1 MSGTRQA
8 ELKRILESR
17 RSEIEHD
24 LHARVNRGR
33 YSATSA
39 EVGDVVDMAESAE
52 VDLQEE
58 LGFALMQMK
67 AETLERTNDALR
79 RLEAGTFGV
88 CAACGDDIPEA
99 RLRAL
104 PFAVRCTE
112 CEKTRERATGSSR
125 NLAPRF
131 TRAAFELQ

>member
-1 MSGTRQA
+1 V
-8 ELKRILESR
+8 SR
-17 RSEIEHD
+17 S
-24 LHARVNRGR
+24 R

-67 AETLERTNDALR
+67 AETLVRTNDALR

-88 CAACGDDIPEA
+88 CAACGDDISEA

-112 CEKTRERATGSSR
+112 CEKRRETTASSR
-125 NLAPRF
+125 NLPPRF

>member
-17 RSEIEHD
+17 RREIEQD
-24 LHARVNRGR
+24 LHARVNRSR
-33 YSATSA
+33 YSPTSA
-39 EVGDVVDMAESAE
+39 GVGDVVDIAESAE

-67 AETLERTNDALR
+67 AETLVRTNDALR

-104 PFAVRCTE
+104 PFAVRCTG
-112 CEKTRERATGSSR
+112 CEERRETATASR

-131 TRAAFELQ
+131 TRAAVELQ

>member
-17 RSEIEHD
+17 RSELERD
-24 LHARVNRGR
+24 LHARVNRSR
-33 YSATSA
+33 YSATST

-67 AETLERTNDALR
+67 AETLVRTNDALR

-88 CAACGDDIPEA
+88 CASCGDDISEA

-112 CEKTRERATGSSR
+112 CEKRRERTATSSH
-125 NLAPRF
+125 LSPRF